1 MKYSYNWLK
10 EIFKDKL
17 PEVNKLSELLNYHIA
32 ETTISKLGNDHIL
45 DIEVPANRI
54 ADLGGH
60 LGIARDISAFLN
72 LKLKPIPKN
81 KIKISNTSSSDLSI
95 EIKDKKDCLQY
106 CGLLIEN
113 VKIKPSCKEIQKK
126 LISCGLRPINNIV
139 DITNLVMLKYGQPMH
154 AFDYTKISGHKIIV
168 RKAKAGETIDT
179 LDDKQ
184 RKLNEHILVIA
195 DKEKPLAI
203 AGIKGGED
211 AGIDKATKDI
221 VLESANFNSVS
232 IYKTSKSLNLTTDAS
247 VRFAHGLPP
256 ELTLDAIQRAAELI
270 IEHANG
276 KISGPI
282 IQNTLKT
289 NPTIILLNLEKI
301 YRFLGFNISTKFI
314 EQVFTKLEFKFTK
327 RNPKLYIV
335 TVPYWRQ
342 DIKTDDDLSGEI
354 GRIFGFNNI
363 PLIPPSIVL
372 SSPIENDLYSFKQG
386 IKNYSIGMGLSE
398 IYEYNFIGAK
408 EEKILDKSEFFKIVN
423 LLNPQSSDYKYLR
436 PFSLVSS
443 LHAVSTNVKYFPSAK
458 MFEISKNFLNISN
471 ILSESNVYSFA
482 LYNSKAKAQKSEL
495 ILESKG
501 IFESLFEK
509 FGISEEDYYTSNK
522 LPDNLKNLYSP
533 FISLNETIAFY
544 TNSNKFIG
552 ALFIPNN
559 KTLDAYNISIEHKQP
574 VVVLGEINLDELFA
588 LVKREIEFKPLPK
601 YPSSIRDIAILV
613 PGNVLIQDVYLAM
626 NKSGIKNLVDVDLF
640 DIYEGIEKSGD
651 KKSLSFHLIFRSEDH
666 TLVDQ
671 EINKDF
677 DVIVSNIKKQG
688 WQVR

>member
-154 AFDYTKISGHKIIV
+154 AFDYAKISGHKIIV
-168 RKAKAGETIDT
+168 RKAKAGENIDT

-363 PLIPPSIVL
+363 PLIPPSTVL

-398 IYEYNFIGAK
+398 IHEYNFIGAK

-533 FISLNETIAFY
+533 FISLNETITFY

-574 VVVLGEINLDELFA
+574 VVVLGEINLDEFFA

-601 YPSSIRDIAILV
+601 YPASIRDIAILV
-613 PGNVLIQDVYLAM
+613 PSNVLIQDVYLAI
-626 NKSGIKNLVDVDLF
+626 NKSGVKNLIDVDLF
-640 DIYEGIEKSGD
+640 DIYEGKETSGD

-666 TLVDQ
+666 TLVEQ

-677 DVIVSNIKKQG
+677 DIIVSNIKKQG